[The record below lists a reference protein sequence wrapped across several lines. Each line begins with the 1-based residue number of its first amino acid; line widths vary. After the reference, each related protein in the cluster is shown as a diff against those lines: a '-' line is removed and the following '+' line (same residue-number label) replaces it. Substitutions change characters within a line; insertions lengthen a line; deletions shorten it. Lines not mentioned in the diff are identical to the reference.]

1 MPFDQDV
8 TIYRPELSW
17 GGFFGVWRQMI
28 HNVVSSRGLTWRLF
42 IRDFSVRYKQTL
54 LGPAWAVLTP
64 VITVAAF
71 MALNQSGVMSLG
83 TSSIPY
89 PVFAMVGLTA
99 WTLFSGGLIG
109 ASRSLVQ
116 ASSFISKIK
125 FPREALV
132 LSSQG
137 TVLIDFSIRVILTAV
152 VFLWH
157 GIAPQWS
164 VLLAPLVLVPLV
176 LITLGIGLGLALVNA
191 VVRDIENGV
200 TVVVGLL
207 FFLTPVMYQPPTDGV
222 LARLTAYNPLA
233 VIIQSARDL
242 VFVGAVSQPLELA
255 IVSGFALAVFLVSWR
270 TFFMLETL
278 VSERI

>member
-1 MPFDQDV
+1 LPFDQEV

-42 IRDFSVRYKQTL
+42 VRDFSVRYKQTL

-71 MALNQSGVMSLG
+71 MALSHSGVMSLG

-89 PVFAMVGLTA
+89 PVFAMVGLTT

-137 TVLIDFSIRVILTAV
+137 TVIVDFFIRAVLTAI
-152 VFLWH
+152 VFVWH
-157 GIAPQWS
+157 GVQPQWT
-164 VLLAPLVLVPLV
+164 VLLVPVVLVPLV
-176 LITLGIGLGLALVNA
+176 LITLGVGLGLALVNA

-200 TVVVGLL
+200 TVVIGLL
-207 FFLTPVMYQPPTDGV
+207 FFLTPVMYPSPSEGIV
-222 LARLTAYNPLA
+222 ALLAAYNPLA
-233 VIIQSARDL
+233 VIIQSVRDL
-242 VFVGAVSQPLELA
+242 VFVGALSQPIELA
-255 IVSGFALAVFLVSWR
+255 VVAIFALALFLVSWR
-270 TFFMLETL
+270 TFFMLESL
-278 VSERI
+278 IAERI

>member
-1 MPFDQDV
+1 MPAEKILQ
-8 TIYRPELSW
+8 IYRPELSG
-17 GGFFGVWRQMI
+17 GGFFGVWREMF
-28 HNVVSSRGLTWRLF
+28 HNAASSRSLTWRLF
-42 IRDFSVRYKQTL
+42 VRDFSVRYKQTL

-83 TSSIPY
+83 DSSVPY
-89 PVFAMVGLTA
+89 PVYAMIGLTV
-99 WTLFSGGLIG
+99 WTLFSGGLVG

-116 ASSFISKIK
+116 ASSFISKIR

-137 TVLIDFSIRVILTAV
+137 TVLVDFAIRIILTIV
-152 VFLWH
+152 VFAWH
-157 GIAPQWS
+157 GIAPAWT
-164 VLLAPLVLVPLV
+164 VVLVPLAIAPLI
-176 LITLGIGLGLALVNA
+176 LITLGIGFGLALLNA

-207 FFLTPVMYQPPTDGV
+207 FFLTPVMYQPPSTGL

-233 VIIQSARDL
+233 IIIQSVRDL
-242 VFVGAVSQPLELA
+242 VFAGTLSNPVDLLLVT
-255 IVSGFALAVFLVSWR
+255 VFALALFLASWR

-278 VSERI
+278 VAERI

>member
-1 MPFDQDV
+1 LPSDHNLIV
-8 TIYRPELSW
+8 YRPELSW
-17 GGFFGVWRQMI
+17 GGFFGVWREMI
-28 HNVVSSRGLTWRLF
+28 RNVVSSRGLSWRLF
-42 IRDFSVRYKQTL
+42 VRDFSVRYKQTL

-89 PVFAMVGLTA
+89 PVFAMVGLTV

-116 ASSFISKIK
+116 ASSFISKIR

-137 TVLIDFSIRVILTAV
+137 TVLVDFFIRAVLTAI
-152 VFLWH
+152 VFAWH
-157 GIAPQWS
+157 GVAPQWTI
-164 VLLAPLVLVPLV
+164 LLVPVVLVPLV

-200 TVVVGLL
+200 TVVIGLF
-207 FFLTPVMYQPPTDGV
+207 FFLTPVMYPPPTEGFV
-222 LARLTAYNPLA
+222 ARLAAYNPLA
-233 VIIQSARDL
+233 VIIQSVRDL
-242 VFVGAVSQPLELA
+242 VFVGALSQPIELA
-255 IVSGFALAVFLVSWR
+255 VVTVFALALFLASWR
-270 TFFMLETL
+270 TFFMLESL
-278 VSERI
+278 VAERI